1 MKCPKHTKYIFLVL
15 AVVAASLFTVAP
27 VLADLN
33 NLVVEFENTPLFSGA
48 NFLPGDGIKRYIRVT
63 NNTEASKSIA
73 VKAINITDLEDFGDV
88 LRMLIK
94 EGSTTHF
101 DDTLSAFFDAG
112 EMSLSEVGSG
122 NTTQYDFTVTFEEG
136 AGDTYQ
142 GKTLGFDIL
151 IGFQGESGGGGSN
164 TGGSGGG
171 GGGGSA
177 LLPGLVIRD
186 EATIEATETTVTIT
200 WITSFFSTSQVLYA
214 KESEAH
220 TLDLSDNTGSP
231 PTYGYANTT
240 PEIDVSPRVTSH
252 SVTVTGLESGTTYFY
267 RAVSRA
273 SPPTIGREHTF
284 ITLTVVDQEEKGE
297 EKEPEQETPGEPG
310 AEETGARLPIP
321 GETGEGVPEGEIED
335 QGQEQGP
342 TTGITREEGT
352 SLLGGDEEQLANGE
366 PPEELVTLLEEE
378 ESQEERFGELG
389 LAAIGGIFKE
399 LGGSYFWITLFII
412 GIVALF
418 IIGKRRRRKRKEK
431 R

>member
-1 MKCPKHTKYIFLVL
+1 MRYRKHTKYIFLVL
-15 AVVAASLFTVAP
+15 AVVAASLFTAAP
-27 VLADLN
+27 VLADPDD
-33 NLVVEFENTPLFSGA
+33 LVVEFENTPLFSGA
-48 NFLPGDGIKRYIRVT
+48 NFLPGDGIERYIRVT
-63 NNTEASKSIA
+63 NNTGESKSIA
-73 VKAINITDLEDFGDV
+73 VEAINITDLEDFGDV

-112 EMSLSEVGSG
+112 EMSLSEVEPGD
-122 NTTQYDFTVTFEEG
+122 TTQYDFTVTFEEG

-164 TGGSGGG
+164 TAGSGGG
-171 GGGGSA
+171 GGGGGSP
-177 LLPGLVIRD
+177 LPQGLVIRD
-186 EATIEATETTVTIT
+186 EATIETAETTVTVT
-200 WITSFFSTSQVLYA
+200 WVTSFFSTSRVIYS

-220 TLDLSDNTGSP
+220 TLDLSDNAGSP

-252 SVTVTGLESGTTYFY
+252 SVTATGLESGTTYFY

-284 ITLTVVDQEEKGE
+284 TTLTVVGQEEKGE
-297 EKEPEQETPGEPG
+297 EKEPEQGTPGEPG
-310 AEETGARLPIP
+310 AEDTGAQQPIP

-335 QGQEQGP
+335 QEQGP
-342 TTGITREEGT
+342 TTGITGEEGT
-352 SLLGGDEEQLANGE
+352 SPLGGDEEQLENGE
-366 PPEELVTLLEEE
+366 PPEELVTLLGEE
-378 ESQEERFGELG
+378 ESQEERFGGLG

-399 LGGSYFWITLFII
+399 LGGSYFWIALFII

-418 IIGKRRRRKRKEK
+418 IIGKRRRRRRKEK